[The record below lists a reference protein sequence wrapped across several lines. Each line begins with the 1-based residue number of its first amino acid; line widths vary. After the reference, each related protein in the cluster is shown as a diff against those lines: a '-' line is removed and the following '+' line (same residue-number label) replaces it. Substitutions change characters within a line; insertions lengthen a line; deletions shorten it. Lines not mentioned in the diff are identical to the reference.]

1 MRKGV
6 IGSLIVALGLVLV
19 SSVYAY
25 YPGGGPGDCLY
36 RADRSG
42 PEEFRNYQKTIL
54 PLRDELVNKKVE
66 LRREFSKPT
75 MNRDRIAGIQKEII
89 DIRTEILKRADE
101 AGLPAWKGDRRR
113 CGVMGKGILQKR
125 CPRPIA
131 F

>member
-25 YPGGGPGDCLY
+25 PPGGGPGDCLS
-36 RADRSG
+36 RVGRSG
-42 PEEFRNYQKTIL
+42 SEEFRNYQKTIL
-54 PLRDELVNKKVE
+54 PLRDELVSKQGE

-75 MNRDRIAGIQKEII
+75 IDRDRIAGIQKEII
-89 DIRTEILKRADE
+89 DIRTEILKKADE

-113 CGVMGKGILQKR
+113 CGVKGKGILQKR
-125 CPRPIA
+125 CPRPVV